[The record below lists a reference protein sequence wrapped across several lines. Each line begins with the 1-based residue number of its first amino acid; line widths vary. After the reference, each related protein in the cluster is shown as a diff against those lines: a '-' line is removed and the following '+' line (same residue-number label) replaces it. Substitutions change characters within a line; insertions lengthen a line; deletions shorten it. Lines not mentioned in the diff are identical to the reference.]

1 MARGSFKKWIFIVRA
16 IDKYFIYALLYPL
29 HQEDVARRAHVKV
42 CNAPTGGGEIDLGV
56 PAPYAVAANNDYIA
70 VGMSFS

>member
-1 MARGSFKKWIFIVRA
+1 M
-16 IDKYFIYALLYPL
+16 
-29 HQEDVARRAHVKV
+29 ARRAHVKV